1 MSVSRETL
9 IHSFF
14 PEKEKEIER
23 YAQFLTTAGIERG
36 FIGPKEGEIIWERH
50 IFNSL
55 PVISLIPQGATVV
68 DIGSGAGLPGIPI
81 ALARPDLQITLVE
94 PLQRRY
100 DFLVEAVEG
109 LGITVFHG
117 QAQDYSVKTSIIT
130 ARAVAPLV
138 KLVTMTRHLINKGGV
153 LLAIKGESAA
163 EEAKKVPGAELHEI
177 SLEHL
182 PLGRVIRVAKRA

>member
-36 FIGPKEGEIIWERH
+36 LIGPKEGEIIWERH

-163 EEAKKVPGAELHEI
+163 EEAKKVPGSELHEI